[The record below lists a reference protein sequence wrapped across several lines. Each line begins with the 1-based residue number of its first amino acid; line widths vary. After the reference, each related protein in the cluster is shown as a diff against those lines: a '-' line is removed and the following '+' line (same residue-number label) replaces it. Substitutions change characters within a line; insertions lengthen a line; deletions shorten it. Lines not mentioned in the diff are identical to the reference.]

1 MKKLIILSLIL
12 VGAITSCSNRVVSGN
27 KSLKTETDSLSNAIG
42 LMMGQ
47 QLRSMDGIEVDNQK
61 VYNAIQKVLTASDSE
76 LDSLDKYDISAAR
89 DFFRNYMT
97 VILPQKRLEAGQK
110 FLEEIAKKDGVKKT
124 ESGMYYEILNAGDQA
139 VKAISEQD
147 TVVVNYVGTT
157 IEGKEFDSSIKRGE
171 PATFPLNRVI
181 KGWTEGVQLVGKG
194 GKIKLYIP
202 SELAYGQR
210 GQLGSQTLIFD
221 IDVLDVKPAIEAAP
235 EKK

>member
-1 MKKLIILSLIL
+1 MKKLLIVSLML
-12 VGAITSCSNRVVSGN
+12 VGTMASCSNRVVSGN
-27 KSLKTETDSLSNAIG
+27 KSLSNEKDSLSNAIG

-47 QLRSMDGIEVDNQK
+47 QLRSMDGVEVDNEK
-61 VYNAIQKVLTASDSE
+61 VYNAIQQVLTASDSE
-76 LDSLDKYDISAAR
+76 LDSLDKYQISAAR

-97 VILPQKRLEAGQK
+97 VVLPQKKMEAGQK
-110 FLEEIAKKDGVKKT
+110 FLEEIAKKSGIQKT
-124 ESGMYYEILNAGDQA
+124 ESGMYYEVSVPGDQA

-157 IEGKEFDSSIKRGE
+157 IDGKEFDSSIKRGE

-202 SELAYGQR
+202 SELAYGTR
-210 GQLGSQTLIFD
+210 GQLGNQTLIFD
-221 IDVLDVKPAIEAAP
+221 IEVLDVKPAVEAAP